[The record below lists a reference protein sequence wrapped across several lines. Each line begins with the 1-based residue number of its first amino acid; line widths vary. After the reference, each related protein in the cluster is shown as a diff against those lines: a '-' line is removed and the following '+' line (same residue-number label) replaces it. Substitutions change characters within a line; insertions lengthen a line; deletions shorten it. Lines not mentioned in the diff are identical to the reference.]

1 MQLHKIKNER
11 EGIVLLFYLSKKE
24 LSKVRYL
31 IMLSQPTEKD
41 LI

>member
-31 IMLSQPTEKD
+31 IMF
-41 LI
+41 

>member
-1 MQLHKIKNER
+1 MQLHKIKKNER

-31 IMLSQPTEKD
+31 IMF
-41 LI
+41 

>member
-24 LSKVRYL
+24 LSKVRC
-31 IMLSQPTEKD
+31 
-41 LI
+41 

>member
-31 IMLSQPTEKD
+31 IKTFTDRRTKV
-41 LI
+41 